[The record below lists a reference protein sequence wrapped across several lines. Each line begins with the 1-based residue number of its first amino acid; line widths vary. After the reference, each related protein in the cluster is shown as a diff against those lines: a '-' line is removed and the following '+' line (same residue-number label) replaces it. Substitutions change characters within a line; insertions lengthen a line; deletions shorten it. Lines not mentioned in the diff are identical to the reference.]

1 MIRHPAQFCETV
13 TSQDIDTILD
23 TALKVLENNG
33 LIIQSER
40 ACQALATAGA
50 SIDFNEQR
58 VYFTQDL
65 VLQALSKIPSR
76 WTLHARNPDKNIEM
90 GNSNL
95 AVVPGYG
102 SAFIAD
108 PQGTRRKSSMID
120 FQRFA
125 QMANSSDVID
135 ITGGL
140 LVEPN
145 DIETPFRPLE
155 ITNALIR
162 YSDKPFMGSVAN
174 TEGATDSIE
183 MSKIVFGDISQ
194 KACVIGLIN
203 INSPMRLDTCMANA
217 LVVYVQAG
225 QPVLLT
231 PGIMMGISAPVTFAG
246 ALVQAFAELIGCCT
260 LVQVLNPAA
269 PVIIGLGGFGSD
281 LRNGTTGFGRPEN
294 ALAIQIGAQIAR
306 RLKIPFRCS
315 AAVTSARQPDC
326 QSGYERM
333 MTAMAAYQCGAHFC
347 LQAVGI
353 LDSINMMSYE
363 QFVIDLE
370 IWSYIKQ
377 LSREIV
383 VNPQTL
389 AQDII
394 NSNTENYL
402 SNEHTVL
409 HMREEL
415 LIPSLITP
423 ETYEQWW
430 NLGHKDIIDK
440 AGKILDETLKN
451 TQKPPLEEDI
461 DKELKKYIE
470 LRKKIITR
478 N

>member
-1 MIRHPAQFCETV
+1 
-13 TSQDIDTILD
+13 
-23 TALKVLENNG
+23 
-33 LIIQSER
+33 
-40 ACQALATAGA
+40 
-50 SIDFNEQR
+50 
-58 VYFTQDL
+58 
-65 VLQALSKIPSR
+65 
-76 WTLHARNPDKNIEM
+76 
-90 GNSNL
+90 
-95 AVVPGYG
+95 
-102 SAFIAD
+102 
-108 PQGTRRKSSMID
+108 
-120 FQRFA
+120 
-125 QMANSSDVID
+125 
-135 ITGGL
+135 
-140 LVEPN
+140 
-145 DIETPFRPLE
+145 
-155 ITNALIR
+155 
-162 YSDKPFMGSVAN
+162 
-174 TEGATDSIE
+174 
-183 MSKIVFGDISQ
+183 
-194 KACVIGLIN
+194 
-203 INSPMRLDTCMANA
+203 
-217 LVVYVQAG
+217 
-225 QPVLLT
+225 
-231 PGIMMGISAPVTFAG
+231 MMGISAPVTFAG
-246 ALVQAFAELIGCCT
+246 AMVQGFAELIGCCT

-306 RLKIPFRCS
+306 QLKIPFRCS
-315 AAVTSARQPDC
+315 AAVTSARLPDC

-430 NLGHKDIIDK
+430 NSGHNDIIDK
-440 AGKILDETLKN
+440 TQSILERTLEKN
-451 TQKPPLEEDI
+451 EIPQLDGNV
-461 DKELKKYIE
+461 DKELRKYIE
-470 LRKKIITR
+470 YRKKMLAG